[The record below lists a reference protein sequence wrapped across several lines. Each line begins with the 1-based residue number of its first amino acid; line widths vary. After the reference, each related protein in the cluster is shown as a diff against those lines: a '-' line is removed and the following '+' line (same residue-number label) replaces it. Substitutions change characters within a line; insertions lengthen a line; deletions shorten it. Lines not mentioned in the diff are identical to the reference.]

1 VRGKGKGRRE
11 REGRRGKEERKK
23 EKGGAEEKRIA
34 PALIAER
41 RSRVVVGRRAVRD
54 GTAARKKEGM
64 VIGKGVGS
72 TAGVECL
79 VGEESGRRLGFQG
92 FEQNILARSH
102 GALTSLSG
110 EQGWQGD
117 ERKSPGAPQAA
128 VASRILWPAAPAAG
142 RSKGILGIYKCVDT
156 FFMKIY

>member
-1 VRGKGKGRRE
+1 MSPTSTRTYL
-11 REGRRGKEERKK
+11 
-23 EKGGAEEKRIA
+23 
-34 PALIAER
+34 ALHLHRQI
-41 RSRVVVGRRAVRD
+41 
-54 GTAARKKEGM
+54 
-64 VIGKGVGS
+64 
-72 TAGVECL
+72 
-79 VGEESGRRLGFQG
+79 
-92 FEQNILARSH
+92 H